1 MILCKR
7 KRDSKRRTVQSTYI
21 ENSPSIRMGANSRKF
36 TSFVLAAVFTHL
48 ETSGNRSRQT
58 KDDARRIGDYERPV
72 ALLFE
77 KPVSNPHRAVDECDE
92 RLNPVSL
99 MTGQI
104 SKDLRDIGNVHTNGQ
119 TGGNHAD
126 DAHLFLAASLPSC
139 TAFFSRCST
148 SASVF
153 LILLPYCVPSK
164 KINDLSTPD
173 IATQNFLTDT
183 TFPSVYRYTQCSL
196 EQFPLGDTP

>member
-1 MILCKR
+1 M
-7 KRDSKRRTVQSTYI
+7 
-21 ENSPSIRMGANSRKF
+21 
-36 TSFVLAAVFTHL
+36 FTHL

-58 KDDARRIGDYERPV
+58 KDDTRRIGDYERPV

-104 SKDLRDIGNVHTNGQ
+104 SDDLRDIGNVHTDGQ

-126 DAHLFLAASLPSC
+126 DAHLFFGSLFAKLYSLLFQMLYLSFC
-139 TAFFSRCST
+139 
-148 SASVF
+148 F

-173 IATQNFLTDT
+173 IVTQNFLTDT

>member
-48 ETSGNRSRQT
+48 ETSGNCSRQA
-58 KDDARRIGDYERPV
+58 KDDARRISDYKRPV
-72 ALLFE
+72 AMLFE
-77 KPVSNPHRAVDECDE
+77 KTVSNPHRAVDECDE

-104 SKDLRDIGNVHTNGQ
+104 SKDLRNIGNVHTDGQ

-126 DAHLFLAASLPSC
+126 DAHLIFCGFLPNLHSLLFQMLRLSFC
-139 TAFFSRCST
+139 FFNT
-148 SASVF
+148 SS
-153 LILLPYCVPSK
+153 ILFSPQKRSMIFQHPIL
-164 KINDLSTPD
+164 
-173 IATQNFLTDT
+173 
-183 TFPSVYRYTQCSL
+183 
-196 EQFPLGDTP
+196 